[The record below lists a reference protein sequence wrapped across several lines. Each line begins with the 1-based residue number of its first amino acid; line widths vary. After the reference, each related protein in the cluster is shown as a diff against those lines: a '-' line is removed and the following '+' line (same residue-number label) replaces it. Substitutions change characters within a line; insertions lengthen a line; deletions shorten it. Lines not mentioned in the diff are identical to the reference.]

1 MSMMPF
7 GLSEATKQEIAAM
20 SRNARSELANAL
32 VGARN
37 ALLLPHP
44 DYDSARIMSDFIDWL
59 RRD

>member
-1 MSMMPF
+1 MIMMAF
-7 GLSEATKQEIAAM
+7 NLSEATKQELAAM
-20 SRNARSELANAL
+20 SRNARSELANAR

-44 DYDSARIMSDFIDWL
+44 DYDSARIMSDFIESL